1 MILTRNL
8 FETEISKA
16 KDNAY
21 KANDKT
27 LKLYAL
33 AKKKSLE
40 DCYESYDRWSSAL
53 KTEDSITSEYAFL
66 VSEMDKGR
74 AVMSL
79 INVLMEKHKDYEYL
93 VRGYADGIKTILKYF
108 LSNKAYEDL
117 VKEYGKFQKENIPCS
132 EKDKLLVDKFVN
144 IFKNIIA
151 AAEVL

>member
-27 LKLYAL
+27 LKLYIL
-33 AKKKSLE
+33 ARKKSLE
-40 DCYESYDRWSSAL
+40 DCYESYDRWSSSL
-53 KTEDSITSEYAFL
+53 KTEDSIISEYTFL

-79 INVLMEKHKDYEYL
+79 INVLMEEHKDYEYL

-108 LSNKAYEDL
+108 
-117 VKEYGKFQKENIPCS
+117 
-132 EKDKLLVDKFVN
+132 
-144 IFKNIIA
+144 
-151 AAEVL
+151 